1 MFCVFSSHRMNV
13 NGVLQP
19 PGFFGELTGQRVS
32 CLFVDPVENVKVDLS
47 HVGCQGST
55 PARDSRNSDNSDTGR
70 PVAPF

>member
-1 MFCVFSSHRMNV
+1 
-13 NGVLQP
+13 
-19 PGFFGELTGQRVS
+19 
-32 CLFVDPVENVKVDLS
+32 LFVDPVENVKVDLS